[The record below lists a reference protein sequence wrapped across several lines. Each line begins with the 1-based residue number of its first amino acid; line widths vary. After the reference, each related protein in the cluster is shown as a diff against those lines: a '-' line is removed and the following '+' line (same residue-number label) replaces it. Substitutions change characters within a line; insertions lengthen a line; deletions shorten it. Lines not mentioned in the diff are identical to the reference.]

1 MELVLNNEH
10 KFQNCVILDSNKT
23 YNIVKNKNERFQNC
37 VILDSNKTSF
47 NCSSCNELFQ
57 NCVILDSNKTSD
69 DPDEM
74 ECVFQNCV
82 ILDSNKTYMLNWRNY
97 SMEKSDKKIE
107 LTKQEK
113 RSSLEAKFWN
123 DKQKIDKN
131 TSLMQKIEKICKD
144 VDFRS

>member
-10 KFQNCVILDSNKT
+10 K
-23 YNIVKNKNERFQNC
+23 
-37 VILDSNKTSF
+37 
-47 NCSSCNELFQ
+47 FQ

>member
-1 MELVLNNEH
+1 M
-10 KFQNCVILDSNKT
+10 FQNCVILDSNKT
-23 YNIVKNKNERFQNC
+23 ISSYFYNIVMFQNC
-37 VILDSNKTSF
+37 VILDSNKTKPDKGVPYV
-47 NCSSCNELFQ
+47 LFQ
-57 NCVILDSNKTSD
+57 NCVILDSNKTENWEKI
-69 DPDEM
+69 DENA
-74 ECVFQNCV
+74 FQNCV

>member
-1 MELVLNNEH
+1 M
-10 KFQNCVILDSNKT
+10 KGFQNCVILDSNKT
-23 YNIVKNKNERFQNC
+23 RVVKGF
-37 VILDSNKTSF
+37 IPT
-47 NCSSCNELFQ
+47 
-57 NCVILDSNKTSD
+57 
-69 DPDEM
+69 M
-74 ECVFQNCV
+74 FQNCV